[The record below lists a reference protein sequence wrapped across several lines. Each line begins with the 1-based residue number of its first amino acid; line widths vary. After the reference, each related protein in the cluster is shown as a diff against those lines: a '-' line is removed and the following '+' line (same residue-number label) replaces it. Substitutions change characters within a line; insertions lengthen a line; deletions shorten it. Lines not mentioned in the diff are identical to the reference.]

1 MYDVI
6 IIGGGPAG
14 LSAAIYT
21 SRALKK
27 TLIIE
32 ESNFGGQITQALEVE
47 NYPGYE
53 KISGMELGE
62 KMYHQAIHLGAES
75 VYGTVK
81 KIVKENDTFV
91 ITVGEKEYTAKVLIY
106 GAGASPRKLCIEEE
120 KKYLGSGL
128 SYCATCDGAF
138 FKGKTVCVI
147 GGGNTAIDDAIYL
160 ANICKKVYVIHR
172 RDTFRAEPIKVN
184 TLKER
189 KNVEFITNAK
199 VLEIKGE
206 NKVETLVIT
215 KEQEEKILTQ
225 RKEIEKQFENSELTG
240 KYLTRKIDD
249 NTFINFA
256 DFILNN
262 LENAEY
268 NIPKIRTSLSILKD
282 GQAVFTNLEKLYIYR
297 YVFARGV
304 EDENPIKLEKEK
316 IEEIPE
322 KDIKKMVKQML
333 KDKEETSPYKNNTFF
348 ENKLLW
354 IAREYQKQGIKYIEI
369 TDTNLTKKG
378 KAGIRVI
385 EQMHEVMPKIEKET
399 GVKIRLLIGIR
410 RIPLTI
416 IKDQKTSSNYLRE
429 NIDVLKAIAKSP
441 YVAGSDFIGEEI
453 NDISEL
459 QPAITEIVRYVVEQD
474 PNFTIRI
481 HAGENDSLRENVEKS
496 IDCIIN
502 SLKPGE
508 KIPNFRL
515 GHGLYTQ
522 DLNSE
527 KGKELIKKMQKTG
540 AVLEFQLTSN
550 VRLNNLSNLKKHPI
564 KTYLK
569 NNIKCVQGTD
579 GCGMY
584 GTDTID
590 EQLALQN
597 LLNLNDK
604 DFEAMRKVEEEII
617 ERNEKNFIEKS
628 KKFEEF
634 LNGRTIEE
642 AIMQEE
648 LKNEE
653 ESKNKKMNLRLR
665 IGISSEEALKEK
677 ISELPT
683 DKMPIIIA
691 GGSFNAQGRETILT
705 EEGKNILT
713 ELIKKVNNKKA
724 YFVIGHKMQGY
735 EKAILD
741 ISKKL
746 NKKFEIDAIIPKTIT
761 EEVKENLE
769 KENLKAIRISTENED
784 SGIYK
789 SFNYEIFERRSS
801 VVVAF
806 DGNSPVS
813 NLVQEAKNGK
823 GKSKIYVN
831 EENAS
836 LREKAKSLGGYVI
849 PFTMKENIVNKI
861 IEDNPEIA
869 EGI

>member
-1 MYDVI
+1 MNNLNLFNKFYLDKEKDI
-6 IIGGGPAG
+6 IVNLYKTNEDELTYILETPNHNTGNLITNLAKLCNVETIKNENDMKIIKGKIPASINGDNEIVYIFRLGGFKIANIFEDGKIEIKAKIPAITKT
-14 LSAAIYT
+14 LMSQTKEYNLPIEKTIVKSYI
-21 SRALKK
+21 LKK
-27 TLIIE
+27 SKFRTDLHTHMNANLTPDCLIALGIA
-32 ESNFGGQITQALEVE
+32 NQIR
-47 NYPGYE
+47 YPLYYI
-53 KISGMELGE
+53 KKLNL
-62 KMYHQAIHLGAES
+62 KM
-75 VYGTVK
+75 
-81 KIVKENDTFV
+81 
-91 ITVGEKEYTAKVLIY
+91 
-106 GAGASPRKLCIEEE
+106 
-120 KKYLGSGL
+120 
-128 SYCATCDGAF
+128 
-138 FKGKTVCVI
+138 
-147 GGGNTAIDDAIYL
+147 
-160 ANICKKVYVIHR
+160 
-172 RDTFRAEPIKVN
+172 
-184 TLKER
+184 
-189 KNVEFITNAK
+189 
-199 VLEIKGE
+199 
-206 NKVETLVIT
+206 T
-215 KEQEEKILTQ
+215 KSQEEKILKQ
-225 RKEIEKQFENSELTG
+225 REEVAKQFEDSELTG
-240 KYLTRKIDD
+240 KYLTRRIND

-268 NIPKIRTSLSILKD
+268 NISKIRTSLAILKD
-282 GQAVFTNLEKLYIYR
+282 GQAVFTNLEKLYLYR

-304 EDENPIKLEKEK
+304 ECDEQIKMDLKK
-316 IEEIPE
+316 VDQIPE
-322 KDIKKMVKQML
+322 KDIKAMVKQML

-348 ENKLLW
+348 QNKLLW
-354 IAREYQKQGIKYIEI
+354 IAREYQKQGIKYVEI
-369 TDTNLTKKG
+369 ADTNLTKKG
-378 KAGIRVI
+378 KPGIRVI
-385 EQMHEVMPKIEKET
+385 EQMHEIMPKIEEET
-399 GVKIRLLIGIR
+399 GVKIRLLVAIR

-441 YVAGSDFIGEEI
+441 YVVGSDFIGEEI

-496 IDCIIN
+496 IDCILN

-527 KGKELIKKMQKTG
+527 KGKALIKKMQKTG

-550 VRLNNLSNLKKHPI
+550 VRLNNLTNLENHPL

-579 GCGMY
+579 GCGFY

-597 LLNLNDK
+597 LLNLNDN

-617 ERNEKNFIEKS
+617 QRNEKYFIEKS
-628 KKFEEF
+628 KKFQEF

-648 LKNEE
+648 QKNEE

-665 IGISSEEALKEK
+665 IGLESEEVLKEK
-677 ISELPT
+677 IAELPT
-683 DKMPIIIA
+683 DKIPIIIA
-691 GGSFNAQGRETILT
+691 GGSFNAQGRETVLT
-705 EEGKNILT
+705 EEGKAILT
-713 ELIKKVNNKKA
+713 ELIKRVNNEKA

-735 EKAILD
+735 EKAIID

-746 NKKFEIDAIIPKTIT
+746 NKKFEIDAIIPKMIT
-761 EEVKENLE
+761 EEVEQNLKNENL
-769 KENLKAIRISTENED
+769 NAIRISTENEE

-831 EENAS
+831 AENTA

-849 PFTMKENIVNKI
+849 PFSMKENIVNKI
-861 IEDNPEIA
+861 LEDNPEIVDN
-869 EGI
+869 GSNVYKKIDL

>member
-1 MYDVI
+1 MKELNLFNKFYLDKEKDI
-6 IIGGGPAG
+6 IVNLYKSEEDEITYILETPNHNTGN
-14 LSAAIYT
+14 
-21 SRALKK
+21 
-27 TLIIE
+27 LIT
-32 ESNFGGQITQALEVE
+32 NLA
-47 NYPGYE
+47 
-53 KISGMELGE
+53 
-62 KMYHQAIHLGAES
+62 
-75 VYGTVK
+75 
-81 KIVKENDTFV
+81 
-91 ITVGEKEYTAKVLIY
+91 
-106 GAGASPRKLCIEEE
+106 KLC
-120 KKYLGSGL
+120 
-128 SYCATCDGAF
+128 
-138 FKGKTVCVI
+138 
-147 GGGNTAIDDAIYL
+147 
-160 ANICKKVYVIHR
+160 
-172 RDTFRAEPIKVN
+172 
-184 TLKER
+184 
-189 KNVEFITNAK
+189 
-199 VLEIKGE
+199 
-206 NKVETLVIT
+206 KVETIKNENDMKIIKGTIPASINGDNEIVYIFRLGGFKIANIYENGKIEIKAKIPAITKTLMSQTKEYNLPIEKTIVKSYILKKSKFRTDLHTHMNANLTPDCLIALGIANQIRYPLYYIKKLNLKVT

-304 EDENPIKLEKEK
+304 GDQNPIELEKEK
-316 IEEIPE
+316 IEKIPE

-502 SLKPGE
+502 SLKPRE

-550 VRLNNLSNLKKHPI
+550 VRLNNLSNLEKHPI

-584 GTDTID
+584 GIDTID

-653 ESKNKKMNLRLR
+653 ESKNKKMDLRLK

>member
-1 MYDVI
+1 MKELNLFNKFYLDKEKDI
-6 IIGGGPAG
+6 IVNLYKSEEDEITYILETPNHNTGN
-14 LSAAIYT
+14 
-21 SRALKK
+21 
-27 TLIIE
+27 LIT
-32 ESNFGGQITQALEVE
+32 NLA
-47 NYPGYE
+47 
-53 KISGMELGE
+53 
-62 KMYHQAIHLGAES
+62 
-75 VYGTVK
+75 
-81 KIVKENDTFV
+81 
-91 ITVGEKEYTAKVLIY
+91 
-106 GAGASPRKLCIEEE
+106 KLC
-120 KKYLGSGL
+120 
-128 SYCATCDGAF
+128 
-138 FKGKTVCVI
+138 
-147 GGGNTAIDDAIYL
+147 
-160 ANICKKVYVIHR
+160 
-172 RDTFRAEPIKVN
+172 
-184 TLKER
+184 
-189 KNVEFITNAK
+189 
-199 VLEIKGE
+199 
-206 NKVETLVIT
+206 KVETIKNENDMKIIKGTIPASINGDNEIVYIFRLGGFKIANIYENGKIEIKAKIPAITKTLMSQTKEYNLPIEKTIVKSYILKKSKFRTDLHTHMNANLTPDCLIALGIANQIRYPLYYIKKLNLKVT

-304 EDENPIKLEKEK
+304 GDQNPIELEKEK
-316 IEEIPE
+316 IEKIPE

-508 KIPNFRL
+508 KIPNIRL

-550 VRLNNLSNLKKHPI
+550 VRLNNLSNLEKHPI

-584 GTDTID
+584 GIDTID

-604 DFEAMRKVEEEII
+604 DFEDMRKVEEEII